1 MSNNKSTNT
10 MATKSESGKKKNTRV
25 LQSNCPSFSLEEAVK
40 IPRAIKDHFAGQPT
54 DPLMLAEA
62 CGYSPQSSTWR
73 SLSGA
78 AIAYGLTDGG
88 YNSKTIG
95 LTPLGERIVSPLIE
109 GDDVAALREA
119 SLIPTVL
126 KVFFDQYDRNRFP
139 REDIAKNILI
149 KNGVPQDRVESV
161 YNIIR
166 ANGKFTN
173 MIRVISGNEYVYAS
187 ETRGTAPSVDK
198 QVENSEEEDVEIPP
212 ELAKKMN
219 IEPPFAS
226 SDSANNPVVAAEPRV
241 YISHGKGSQIIV
253 GQIKELLSYGQMIP
267 VVSIE
272 NETTAISVPD
282 KIFDDMRSCTACII
296 HICPESKIGTDSVM
310 YSGLNEN
317 VLIEIGAAIA
327 LYGKKIIILC
337 KKGTTLPSNLQGLY
351 RCEYD
356 SNQLDYTSTMK
367 LLKTLQELRKLL

>member
-1 MSNNKSTNT
+1 

-149 KNGVPQDRVESV
+149 KN
-161 YNIIR
+161 
-166 ANGKFTN
+166 
-173 MIRVISGNEYVYAS
+173 
-187 ETRGTAPSVDK
+187 
-198 QVENSEEEDVEIPP
+198 
-212 ELAKKMN
+212 LA
-219 IEPPFAS
+219 
-226 SDSANNPVVAAEPRV
+226 
-241 YISHGKGSQIIV
+241 
-253 GQIKELLSYGQMIP
+253 L
-267 VVSIE
+267 
-272 NETTAISVPD
+272 
-282 KIFDDMRSCTACII
+282 
-296 HICPESKIGTDSVM
+296 
-310 YSGLNEN
+310 
-317 VLIEIGAAIA
+317 
-327 LYGKKIIILC
+327 
-337 KKGTTLPSNLQGLY
+337 
-351 RCEYD
+351 
-356 SNQLDYTSTMK
+356 
-367 LLKTLQELRKLL
+367 